1 VLARRLLYSLDMQHT
16 LEGRHGKRN
25 PGRRAAR
32 SFFLIATVAISLA
45 LPGLA
50 RAQAPG
56 QTAAPQA
63 APDTQ
68 AMPDAA
74 APQAPAASPATQAPA
89 QMQALVVE
97 TPAQAGVT
105 MTGRLDEK
113 HAGFAL
119 GGALVTTG
127 LGLGVMVAG
136 IGGDNGALGLI
147 GFTTALVGPSFG
159 HFYAG
164 EYGRGLVH
172 TGVRLGAAAMTAGG
186 AAWTVFALFDCV
198 DWGGE
203 EDDCSPLHAAAP
215 LVLAAGLGLGAGS
228 IISSIRDAP
237 RAVHRHNARTR
248 QLLITPA
255 PIVGPDHSAG
265 VGLQL
270 GARF

>member
-56 QTAAPQA
+56 QAAAPQA
-63 APDTQ
+63 APETQ

-147 GFTTALVGPSFG
+147 GFTTALIGPSFG

-164 EYGRGLVH
+164 EYGRGLAH
-172 TGVRLGAAAMTAGG
+172 TGLRAGAVVMTVAG
-186 AAWTVFALFDCV
+186 AAWTGSLLLGCAFGDESDCN
-198 DWGGE
+198 GN
-203 EDDCSPLHAAAP
+203 PAAP
-215 LVLAAGLGLGAGS
+215 LLLVGGAVLSAGS
-228 IISSIRDAP
+228 IIYSIYDAP
-237 RAVHRHNARTR
+237 RAAHRHNARSR